1 MPIIVVGMVMKSLS
15 RWVTRQ
21 PVGVRAA
28 VIAGVF
34 ALLVLLVEVV
44 VPMIVQTWSDESNLE
59 LVDAS
64 FEETAEATTL
74 NIKVRNT
81 SGKVAY
87 LKEANF
93 NVEKTWELWSTIF
106 PARVPVSRNHDVTL
120 APDGAPYTRTVK
132 LSQRIDPNEVDR
144 FTFSFALNDRARAYS
159 EKTNYVFL
167 ISLDLIDDRD
177 NEVASSE
184 KLLFVRELP
193 WQQAESGI
201 KTYFPYGNTGPV
213 VRHQEPSFRA
223 VRAHNAQDVDEI
235 SRIEGTKSQSL
246 DKLTRYISQKYY

>member
-1 MPIIVVGMVMKSLS
+1 MVMRGLS
-15 RWVTRQ
+15 GWFTRQ

-28 VIAGVF
+28 VIAGFF
-34 ALLVLLVEVV
+34 ALLVVLVEVV
-44 VPMIVQTWSDESNLE
+44 VPMIAQTWSNKSDLE

-74 NIKVRNT
+74 DIKVRNT

-87 LKEANF
+87 LREANF
-93 NVEKTWELWSTIF
+93 NVERTWELWSTIF
-106 PARVPVSRNHDVTL
+106 PARVPVSRDYDVTL
-120 APDGAPYTRTVK
+120 TPDGTPYTRTVK

-144 FTFSFALNDRARAYS
+144 FTFTLALNDRVRAYS

-167 ISLDLIDDRD
+167 TTVDLVYDRD
-177 NEVASSE
+177 DKVTSSE
-184 KLLFVRELP
+184 TLLFVRELP

-201 KTYFPYGNTGPV
+201 KTYFPCGITGAV
-213 VRHQEPSFRA
+213 DREQEPSFRA
-223 VRAHNAQDVDEI
+223 VRDHNARVVDEI

-246 DKLTRYISQKYY
+246 DKLIRYISQKS